1 MLAYSVSYAGCV
13 QMLDL
18 VPPMGGVLL
27 TWLLLFLL
35 FSGLG
40 LAVLQVLGKPLVSGW
55 VWLDSFWLGWAL
67 SLCIMQFW
75 HFAFPVNDVL
85 ALLFAVVAAL
95 LLIVRRHCIAD
106 LVGRLLRNWMFL
118 LPFVISA
125 LWMSNRALGM
135 PIAYDT
141 GFRDMQAVSWI
152 DSFPI
157 IPGLGNLFSSLAF
170 NHSVYLYDALLDTS
184 IWSGRSV
191 YIATGLLLTVYL
203 AYALGAASQLLRSQ
217 VAEDARWSSVFAA
230 ATIPFILFQTVRWGG
245 ITHFLTDT
253 VVDLIG
259 FLTLIYLLDFLQY
272 WRPGSGSRDYLV
284 YRLAIIILTG
294 FTVKQSFIVYG
305 IATAALALAVW
316 LRRGGMRTGARRIQ
330 RTFVLIFVVGLML
343 LLPWMARGVVTSGY
357 VAYPQSIG
365 RFNVDWAI
373 PADQVEARQRTL
385 ATNTRLRG
393 GDPADVLS
401 SWEWLGPWL
410 REFAGN
416 IFPTSM
422 PTIVS
427 VIALALY
434 FYGTRKYRPERQT
447 RSLSWWALLPLMVM
461 LAFWFVTV
469 PEDKYVRYVLWS
481 FAALSMT
488 MALLAWRWID
498 WRRRVLAV
506 IAVILIGLAYVVF
519 LIVRHE
525 EILVPAGPYDGFH
538 APFLPE
544 YERYET
550 ERGLIVHVP
559 IGMNQCWAIPL
570 PCTPYPDSA
579 VSARVP
585 GDLRHGFHIAT
596 NQEAG

>member
-1 MLAYSVSYAGCV
+1 
-13 QMLDL
+13 MLDL
-18 VPPMGGVLL
+18 IPPMGSVLL

-40 LAVLQVLGKPLVSGW
+40 FAVLRALGKPLASGW
-55 VWLDSFWLGWAL
+55 VWMDSFWLGWAL
-67 SLCIMQFW
+67 SLGIMQFW
-75 HFAFPVNDVL
+75 HFAFPVNDAL

-95 LLIVRRHCIAD
+95 T
-106 LVGRLLRNWMFL
+106 LVGRRQSVVDLACRLSRNRMIL
-118 LPFVISA
+118 IPFAILA

-141 GFRDMQAVSWI
+141 GFRDLQAVSWI

-203 AYALGAASQLLRSQ
+203 AYALGAAAQVLRSR
-217 VAEDARWSSVFAA
+217 VEEEARWSSVFAS

-259 FLTLIYLLDFLQY
+259 FITLIYLLDFLQY
-272 WRPGSGSRDYLV
+272 WRPNNGSRDYLV

-305 IATAALALAVW
+305 FAAAMLAFAVW
-316 LRRGGMRTGARRIQ
+316 LRRGGTRSGARRIQ
-330 RTFVLIFVVGLML
+330 RTVALVFVVGLML
-343 LLPWMARGVVTSGY
+343 LLPWMARGFVTSGY
-357 VAYPQSIG
+357 IAYPQSIG
-365 RFNVDWAI
+365 RFNADWTI

-393 GDPADVLS
+393 GDPDAVLS
-401 SWEWLGPWL
+401 SWDWLGPWL
-410 REFAGN
+410 RDLARN
-416 IFPTSM
+416 IFPISM

-434 FYGTRKYRPERQT
+434 FYGTGKNRPARQAAP
-447 RSLSWWALLPLMVM
+447 LSWWALLPLMVM
-461 LAFWFVTV
+461 LAFWFVTA
-469 PEDKYVRYVLWS
+469 PEDKYVRYVFWS
-481 FAALSMT
+481 FAALSIT
-488 MALLAWRWID
+488 MAMLAWRWIA
-498 WRRRVLAV
+498 WRRRLLAV
-506 IAVILIGLAYVVF
+506 FAFILISLAYVVF
-519 LIVRHE
+519 LIIRHE
-525 EILVPAGPYDGFH
+525 EILAPAGPKDGFH

-544 YERYET
+544 YNRYET
-550 ERGLIVHVP
+550 EHGLTVHVP
-559 IGMNQCWAIPL
+559 IGMSQCWSIPL
-570 PCTPYPDSA
+570 PCTPYPESA
-579 VSARVP
+579 LSARVP
-585 GDLRHGFHIAT
+585 GDLRHGFRMAANH
-596 NQEAG
+596 EAG

>member
-1 MLAYSVSYAGCV
+1 
-13 QMLDL
+13 
-18 VPPMGGVLL
+18 MGSVLL
-27 TWLLLFLL
+27 TWLVLFLL

-40 LAVLQVLGKPLVSGW
+40 LAVLRALGKPLASGW

-67 SLCIMQFW
+67 SLGIMQFW
-75 HFAFPVNDVL
+75 HFAFPVNDALTLLL
-85 ALLFAVVAAL
+85 AIVAAL
-95 LLIVRRHCIAD
+95 LLMMRRRSIMDH
-106 LVGRLLRNWMFL
+106 VGKLSRNKMFL
-118 LPFVISA
+118 LPFGLSA

-141 GFRDMQAVSWI
+141 GFRDIQAVIWI
-152 DSFPI
+152 DTFPV

-191 YIATGLLLTVYL
+191 YIARGLLLTVYL
-203 AYALGAASQLLRSQ
+203 AYALAAATQLYRSR
-217 VAEDARWSSVFAA
+217 VAEEARWSSIFAS

-272 WRPGSGSRDYLV
+272 WRPNGGSRDYLV

-305 IATAALALAVW
+305 FATAMLAIAVW
-316 LRRGGMRTGARRIQ
+316 WRRGRMCTGARRIQ
-330 RTFVLIFVVGLML
+330 RNVALIFVVGLTL

-365 RFNVDWAI
+365 RFEVDWAI
-373 PADQVEARQRTL
+373 PADRVEDRQRTL

-393 GDPADVLS
+393 GDPAAVLS
-401 SWEWLGPWL
+401 SWDWLGPWL

-416 IFPTSM
+416 IFPISM
-422 PTIVS
+422 PTVVS

-434 FYGTRKYRPERQT
+434 LFGIRKHRPELQA
-447 RSLSWWALLPLMVM
+447 RSLRWWALLPLVIM
-461 LAFWFVTV
+461 LVFWFFTV
-469 PEDKYVRYVLWS
+469 PEDKYVRYILWS
-481 FAALSMT
+481 FAALSIT
-488 MALLAWRWID
+488 MAILAWRWIE

-506 IAVILIGLAYVVF
+506 FAFILISLAYVAF
-519 LIVRHE
+519 LIFRHE
-525 EILVPAGPYDGFH
+525 EILVPAGTYDGFH
-538 APFLPE
+538 APFQPE
-544 YERYET
+544 YKRFET
-550 ERGLIVHVP
+550 EDGLILHVP

-570 PCTPYPDSA
+570 PCTPYPESA

-585 GDLRHGFHIAT
+585 GDLRHGFQISA

>member
-1 MLAYSVSYAGCV
+1 MLAYSVRYAGCV

-18 VPPMGGVLL
+18 IPPMGSVLL

-35 FSGLG
+35 FCGLG
-40 LAVLQVLGKPLVSGW
+40 LAVLTALGKPLASGW
-55 VWLDSFWLGWAL
+55 VWMDSFWLGWAL
-67 SLCIMQFW
+67 SLGIMQFW
-75 HFAFPVNDVL
+75 HLAFPVNDAL
-85 ALLFAVVAAL
+85 ALLFAIVAAL
-95 LLIVRRHCIAD
+95 MLVRRRQSVVG
-106 LVGRLLRNWMFL
+106 LLGRLSRNRMFL
-118 LPFVISA
+118 FSFAILA

-141 GFRDMQAVSWI
+141 GFRDLQAVSWI

-203 AYALGAASQLLRSQ
+203 AYALGAAIQLWRSQ
-217 VAEDARWSSVFAA
+217 AAEEARWSSVFASV
-230 ATIPFILFQTVRWGG
+230 TIPFILFQTVRWGG

-253 VVDLIG
+253 VVDLLG
-259 FLTLIYLLDFLQY
+259 FMTVIYLLDFLQF
-272 WRPGSGSRDYLV
+272 WRPDSGSRDYIV

-305 IATAALALAVW
+305 FATALLAFVVW
-316 LRRGGMRTGARRIQ
+316 LRRGGMRYGARRIQ
-330 RTFVLIFVVGLML
+330 RTVALVFVVGLML
-343 LLPWMARGVVTSGY
+343 LLPWMARGVITSGY

-373 PADQVEARQRTL
+373 PADQVEVRQRTL

-393 GDPADVLS
+393 GDPDAVLS
-401 SWEWLGPWL
+401 SWDWLGPWL
-410 REFAGN
+410 RDLAGN
-416 IFPTSM
+416 IFPISM
-422 PTIVS
+422 PSSVS

-434 FYGTRKYRPERQT
+434 FYWTRKYRPARQAA
-447 RSLSWWALLPLMVM
+447 SLNWWALLPLMVM

-469 PEDKYVRYVLWS
+469 PEDKYVRYVFWS
-481 FAALSMT
+481 FAALSIT
-488 MALLAWRWID
+488 MAMLAWRWIG

-506 IAVILIGLAYVVF
+506 FAFILISLAYVVF

-525 EILVPAGPYDGFH
+525 EILVPAGSDDGFH
-538 APFLPE
+538 APFQPE

-550 ERGLIVHVP
+550 EHGLIVHVP
-559 IGMNQCWAIPL
+559 IGMSQCWSVPL
-570 PCTPYPDSA
+570 PCSPYPDFA
-579 VSARVP
+579 LSARVP
-585 GDLRHGFHIAT
+585 GDPRHGFRIAA